1 MLSASG
7 VYNVGSYKT
16 LNGGNPGMKP
26 FGTAVVGAFGA
37 DPQAFTITPNG
48 GTPIGMGG
56 IFGQT
61 LLPDTTPGYVVS
73 ANGQSLAALNLQLG
87 TSIPGGPVTNAPQAI
102 RTVPQSV
109 TSCNPCVTVGLTP
122 ALLAQF
128 LPLNTVTSTP
138 LGVQFPNVEAFNKFV
153 PFNFTLSSPPGS
165 TTPLHAQSVSLDS
178 GFTDIHLYTSP
189 TSYPNNYLNP
199 VLTIAAH
206 SGGTQ

>member
-1 MLSASG
+1 
-7 VYNVGSYKT
+7 
-16 LNGGNPGMKP
+16 
-26 FGTAVVGAFGA
+26 
-37 DPQAFTITPNG
+37 
-48 GTPIGMGG
+48 MGG

-61 LLPDTTPGYVVS
+61 PLPNTTPGYVVS
-73 ANGQSLAALNLQLG
+73 ANGQNLAALNLQLG

-138 LGVQFPNVEAFNKFV
+138 LGVQFPNSNVESFNKFV

-165 TTPLHAQSVSLDS
+165 ATPLHSQSVSLDS

-189 TSYPNNYLNP
+189 TSYPNSYPNP

-206 SGGTQ
+206 SGGTQEAFNVINEN